1 MGPRREDGTMGS
13 LPSLLLPSPCRT
25 NNHYADEV
33 NGPICTTRCACWFLL
48 PAFIILFHFFL
59 HRTQLG
65 IALFAGQF
73 IIASR
78 LSLCVWPY
86 HFSLYSQVQNEREW
100 ESGVY
105 TTNHSMTF
113 HAVGGQSDR
122 FLAPPAGSW
131 SMRRLFSIKLFPP
144 FFAHQPPIWSISEWD
159 SSVQKQKE

>member
-1 MGPRREDGTMGS
+1 MERWGVYLPFSFLRLVGRTITMQMKLMVQFVPPAALAGFYSPRLLF
-13 LPSLLLPSPCRT
+13 LP
-25 NNHYADEV
+25 Y
-33 NGPICTTRCACWFLL
+33 
-48 PAFIILFHFFL
+48 FL

-113 HAVGGQSDR
+113 LAVGGQSDR